1 MRISNVSSTSFNG
14 LFDFLK
20 KKEKPQLTEEQKQ
33 YQKQGF
39 KNGVAV
45 TTAVGVGLGA
55 VGGGTYY
62 LTQDIFAPQA
72 IVMPYQEGVTD
83 LDEIERTLNVDGR
96 TFEIRDDGT
105 LSIPVKYDYIQE
117 EIDER
122 REAVFSP
129 FSSSETKESN
139 YRYIQKLQ
147 EKQEYQ
153 QSIATVYKEGD
164 FIYFNLIFDD
174 REGISVE
181 EFKKIFDIKDGELSA
196 IEENG
201 IKKDWTVGEYYTGN
215 DSHLLTSGM
224 LLIID
229 EDGINTSDISFDY

>member
-1 MRISNVSSTSFNG
+1 MRISNISSTSFNG
-14 LFDFLK
+14 LFK

-39 KNGVAV
+39 KKGVAA
-45 TTAVGVGLGA
+45 TTAIGVGLGA
-55 VGGGTYY
+55 VGGGVYY
-62 LTQDIFAPQA
+62 LTQDMYAPQA

-83 LDEIERTLNVDGR
+83 LDEIEKTLDVDGR
-96 TFEIRDDGT
+96 TFEIRENGT
-105 LSIPVKYDYIQE
+105 LSIPVKYDYLQD

-129 FSSSETKESN
+129 SSSSETKEAN

-164 FIYFNLIFDD
+164 FIYFNLIFND

-201 IKKDWTVGEYYTGN
+201 IKKDWTIGEYYAGN

-224 LLIID
+224 LLVID
-229 EDGINTSDISFDY
+229 KDGINTYNISFDY

>member
-1 MRISNVSSTSFNG
+1 MRISNISSTSFNG

-39 KNGVAV
+39 KKGVAV

-96 TFEIRDDGT
+96 TFEIRDNGT

-117 EIDER
+117 EIDEK

-164 FIYFNLIFDD
+164 FIYFNLIFND

-201 IKKDWTVGEYYTGN
+201 IKKDWTVGEYYAGN

-224 LLIID
+224 ILVIG
-229 EDGINTSDISFDY
+229 EDGINTSGISFDY